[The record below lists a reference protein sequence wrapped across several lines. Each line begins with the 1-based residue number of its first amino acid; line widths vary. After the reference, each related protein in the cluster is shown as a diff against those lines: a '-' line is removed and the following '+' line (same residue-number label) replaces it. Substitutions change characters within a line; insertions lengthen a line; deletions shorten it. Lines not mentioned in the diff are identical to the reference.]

1 MSYKLTDYRGSR
13 PTWCPGCGHFA
24 VLGCLQQAAYQLGLP
39 PESMVVVSG
48 IGCSGKISQHF
59 NSYGFHSL
67 HGRSI
72 PVATGIQISN
82 PNLTVIAAG
91 GDGDG
96 YGIGLNHFIHAA
108 RRNVNITYI
117 VMDNHIYSLT
127 TGQYSPTSRKGFVSK
142 TTPKGSAEMHLRPLE
157 IALAAG
163 ASFVAQG
170 FSGDVKQLTNLIKA
184 AIEHK
189 GFSHI
194 NVFSPCVTF
203 NKINTFDWFRERIIN
218 LDQQEDYQPSDQL
231 QALAKVMEADGVL
244 TGIIYQEERK
254 LFHNE
259 IAGVKDQA
267 LTETPPALT
276 QEQFEQL
283 TAQYC

>member
-1 MSYKLTDYRGSR
+1 
-13 PTWCPGCGHFA
+13 
-24 VLGCLQQAAYQLGLP
+24 
-39 PESMVVVSG
+39 
-48 IGCSGKISQHF
+48 
-59 NSYGFHSL
+59 
-67 HGRSI
+67 
-72 PVATGIQISN
+72 
-82 PNLTVIAAG
+82 
-91 GDGDG
+91 
-96 YGIGLNHFIHAA
+96 
-108 RRNVNITYI
+108 
-117 VMDNHIYSLT
+117 
-127 TGQYSPTSRKGFVSK
+127 
-142 TTPKGSAEMHLRPLE
+142 MHLRPLE

-218 LDQQEDYQPSDQL
+218 LDQQEDYQPSDRL